1 MRLVQI
7 LDSGGTRRVAV
18 APEGGDG
25 DLRLLDRVESTYELA
40 RGAIARDET
49 LEKTASAAVGT
60 ATESYDRALAELRV
74 LPPLDHPEPSR
85 CLVSGTGLSHLGSA
99 EARDA
104 MHKSI
109 KAAGATLTDSMKMFQ
124 RGVDGG
130 KPGAG
135 RVGAQPEWFWKGD
148 GSILAR
154 PGAPL
159 VSPGWAEDAGEEAEV
174 VGLYVVG
181 DDGTPRRLGFA
192 LGNEFS
198 DHVMEQWSYLDL
210 AHSKLRP
217 CAVGPELRL
226 GPLPD
231 AVEGEVRILR
241 GGTPAWSGPFLSGES
256 NMSHAVANL
265 EHHHFRY
272 PLFRR
277 PGDVHLHFLGAA
289 GLSFAAG
296 FRGEPGDVFE
306 IEVAGFG
313 RPLANPLEVA
323 SDPGF
328 VEVRPL

>member
-1 MRLVQI
+1 MRLVQ
-7 LDSGGTRRVAV
+7 LLAPDGRRRVAV
-18 APEGGDG
+18 APEEGGDA
-25 DLRLLDRVESTYELA
+25 LRLLGGAESAYELA
-40 RGAIARDET
+40 RGAIARGES
-49 LEKTASAAVGT
+49 LEQAVSAVLGAE
-60 ATESYDRALAELRV
+60 TESYDRALADLRV

-85 CLVSGTGLSHLGSA
+85 CIVSGTGLSHLGSA

-109 KAAGATLTDSMKMFQ
+109 EAAGAKLTDSMKMFQ

-135 RVGAQPEWFWKGD
+135 EIGAQPEWFWKGD

-154 PGAPL
+154 PGTPL
-159 VSPGWAEDAGEEAEV
+159 ASPGWAEDAGEEAEV
-174 VGLYVVG
+174 AGLYVIG
-181 DDGTPRRLGFA
+181 DDGTPHRLGFA

-231 AVEGEVRILR
+231 SVEGEIRILR
-241 GGTPAWSGPFLSGES
+241 EGRPAWSGPFLSGES

-277 PGDVHLHFLGAA
+277 PGDVHIHFLGAA

-296 FRGEPGDVFE
+296 FRAEPGDVFE

-313 RPLANPLEVA
+313 RPLANPLETA
-323 SDPGF
+323 ADPGF